1 LPSGRYGLDLGTM
14 NFRLV
19 QTGRGVIL
27 NEKNMIAVRRKKEIA
42 AAGNAAYE
50 MFERTPPYL
59 HVTFP
64 VQGGVIADS
73 TKTARTAENLL
84 KKAGVSS
91 GFLSSSN
98 KFYIAAPSDI
108 SEVEKRAY
116 FNVISRSSYS
126 TNNIFLVEKPIAAAV
141 GEDIPVRQKTCNMIV
156 DMGAGSTEI
165 TVISMGGIVV
175 THLIPEGGNTINE
188 EIIRNV
194 SRRCRLQIGFKTAEY
209 LKLELGTA
217 IPRGGRELKV
227 YGRDRATGLPGSA
240 DIPEGLVFESMKTY
254 LVHVV
259 REIRR
264 IMHEIPPELAADIN
278 GYGIHFTGG
287 TSTIAGLDVLISSLL
302 NVRGIFSEN
311 PLESAARGL
320 ARICDSPNDYVSMM
334 FSLKDSRYE

>member
-1 LPSGRYGLDLGTM
+1 M

-19 QTGRGVIL
+19 QAGRGVIL
-27 NEKNMIAVRRKKEIA
+27 NEKNMIAVRRRKETA

-50 MFERTPPYL
+50 MYERTPAYL
-59 HVTFP
+59 RVSFP
-64 VQGGVIADS
+64 VQKGVIADS
-73 TKTARTAENLL
+73 TNMTKTAENLL
-84 KKAGVSS
+84 RKAGVSS

-98 KFYIAAPSDI
+98 KFYIAAPSDV

-126 TNNIFLVEKPIAAAV
+126 TGNVFIVEKPIAAAI
-141 GEDIPVRQKTCNMIV
+141 GEDIPVRQKTCNMLV

-175 THLIPEGGNTINE
+175 TRLLKEGGNTINE

-194 SRRCRLQIGFKTAEY
+194 RRRSRLVIGFKTAEY
-209 LKLELGTA
+209 LKFELGTA
-217 IPRGGRELKV
+217 IPRGGRELKI
-227 YGRDRATGLPGSA
+227 YGRDLVTGLPGSA
-240 DIPEGLVFESMKTY
+240 DVPEELVFESMKSY

-264 IMHEIPPELAADIN
+264 IMHEIPPELSNDIT

-287 TSTIAGLDVLISSLL
+287 TSMIAGLDVLISTLL

-311 PLESAARGL
+311 PMESAARGMS
-320 ARICDSPNDYVSMM
+320 RICESPNDYASLM